1 MFSIT
6 LKLMRKSAKMLIP
19 AGIAIAIGTAFIA
32 CTFLFGNIMNS
43 TLATQRTA
51 GYGQAN
57 YVVSR
62 NCEGKDCADADATGQ
77 GKTLREL
84 NIEGIAKVKGV
95 KGARPEAFTYLT
107 VAKGDDSASAIA
119 LTTSGDSSLLP
130 VKIMEGTQPGEGNGI
145 ALPAGIAKQLDV
157 KVGDRVTLTNR
168 YDSTGETPTIN
179 DVIVTGLTEDPNGVY
194 NTYGGAAVVSDGIMT
209 TMNGVAS
216 FDDLMASN
224 ILLNLDSKETANEIA
239 TMLPNGYGVIDRQE
253 VNRRAVESIGGSGG
267 NVVRNFLLSFGILAM
282 LVAGLVIANTFQV
295 LVAQR
300 RRTLALLRTIGAKKG
315 QLYASVLFE
324 ASVLGLISS
333 LVGIA
338 SGIGLIAL
346 LCQTKVMK
354 QGGMETHLV
363 LSWQVFVVPI
373 AFGVIM
379 TILASMS
386 SARSATSVT
395 PLEALRPLELTDAG
409 KPGTLR
415 VVLGATSIALGM
427 ALCGFSMWQ
436 MHVFRT
442 SDRNL
447 GMIANNGY
455 VLVLLMAVLGCAL
468 VFLGV
473 VITAILWLP
482 RLMKGV
488 GTLVAMAGPSARIA
502 DANIQK
508 NPRRIAATGA
518 ALLIGVTLVSTVFTG
533 AMSIKQTVS
542 YKLDSNFSVDMSA
555 SGSSMTGR
563 MADAVARVKGV
574 SRSLYLPGAVEQI
587 TDANGKKVRVLL
599 LGVRNVDEL
608 RKVMRTD
615 LGGVSIDDDTVLL
628 PKLDSGNA
636 LKLRTGKVG
645 FTSAWDE
652 SGGELSLQPTQ
663 VDYRQISDEY
673 AVGFVSLSHFDSKQ
687 LNVNTHVLLMKLDTQ
702 KASST
707 SIFENVQKA
716 LSKASGVSLSGPIAQ
731 RETWNQI
738 IDAMLMLMVG
748 LLAVAMVIALV
759 GVANT
764 LSLSVIERTKESA
777 TLRAIGMTRG
787 QLRRS
792 LGVEALLISLVSGV
806 SGVILGTLFG
816 WLGAYVAFG
825 IYAEKMIFPFDWA
838 ASGTLL
844 GVAAVAALLASVFP
858 ARRAVNT
865 PPVEALAEA

>member
-19 AGIAIAIGTAFIA
+19 AGIAIVIGTAFIA

-43 TLATQRTA
+43 TLAAQRTA
-51 GYGQAN
+51 SYGQAN
-57 YVVSR
+57 YVIAQ
-62 NCEGKDCADADATGQ
+62 NCKGKDCTETDDTGRA
-77 GKTLREL
+77 KTLREL
-84 NIEGIAKVKGV
+84 NAEGISKVKGV
-95 KGARPEAFTYLT
+95 KGLRPEAFSYMT
-107 VAKGDDSASAIA
+107 VAKGDDSVSVIA
-119 LTTSGDSSLLP
+119 LTTSGDSALLP
-130 VKIMEGTQPGEGNGI
+130 VKIADGTQPGEGDGI
-145 ALPAGIAKQLDV
+145 ALPRSTAKQLGV
-157 KVGDRVTLTNR
+157 KVGDHVTITDR
-168 YDSTGETPTIN
+168 YDSTEQAPSVN
-179 DVIVTGLTEDPNGVY
+179 DAVVTGLTEDPSGAY
-194 NTYGGAAVVSDGIMT
+194 NSYGGAAVVSDNVMA
-209 TMNGVAS
+209 TMNRVAS
-216 FDDLMASN
+216 FDDLTVSN
-224 ILLNLDSKETANEIA
+224 ILLNLDSKQTANEIGA
-239 TMLPNGYGVIDRQE
+239 MLPNGYGVVDRQE
-253 VNRRAVESIGGSGG
+253 INRRAVESIGGSGG
-267 NVVRNFLLSFGILAM
+267 NVVRNFLLAFGILAM

-346 LCQTKVMK
+346 LCRTKVMR
-354 QGGMETHLV
+354 QGGMETHVV

-373 AFGVIM
+373 AFGIIM

-409 KPGTLR
+409 KPGAMR
-415 VVLGATSIALGM
+415 VVLGAASIALGA
-427 ALCGFSMWQ
+427 ALIGFSMWQ
-436 MHVFRT
+436 MHVFRAD
-442 SDRNL
+442 SNL

-473 VITAILWLP
+473 VVTAILWLP

-488 GTLVAMAGPSARIA
+488 GALVSLAGPSAKIA

-518 ALLIGVTLVSTVFTG
+518 ALLIGVTLVATVFTG

-555 SGSSMTGR
+555 SGSSMTSR
-563 MADAVARVKGV
+563 MADSVARVKGV
-574 SRSLYLPGAVEQI
+574 SRSLYLPGAVEQM
-587 TDANGKKVRVLL
+587 TDANGKSVRVLL

-608 RKVMRTD
+608 RKVMRVD

-636 LKLRTGKVG
+636 LKLRSGKVD

-652 SGGELSLQPTQ
+652 SGSGFSLNPTQ

-673 AVGFVSLSHFDSKQ
+673 AVGFVSLSHFDTKQ
-687 LNVNTHVLLMKLDTQ
+687 LNVNTHMLLMKLDTQ
-702 KASST
+702 KADSK

-806 SGVILGTLFG
+806 SGVIMGTLFG
-816 WLGAYVAFG
+816 WFGAYVAFG
-825 IYAEKMIFPFDWA
+825 IYAERMIYPFDWA
-838 ASGTLL
+838 ASGVLL
-844 GVAAVAALLASVFP
+844 GVAAIAALLASVFP